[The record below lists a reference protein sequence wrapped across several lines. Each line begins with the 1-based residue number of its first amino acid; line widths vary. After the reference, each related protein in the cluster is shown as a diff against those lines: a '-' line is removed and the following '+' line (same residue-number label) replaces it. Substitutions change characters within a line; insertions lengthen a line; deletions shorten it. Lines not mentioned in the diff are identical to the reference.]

1 VYQNAKAKISESL
14 SGATKISICADIW
27 SKPGMTAFLGITSH
41 YFSSNDN
48 QHHTVTLAVCNLP
61 SPHTGEKI
69 PDTVEDILLDWN
81 LPKHHIFC
89 ILTDNGSNMVAAF
102 KNRMLQLLDYADT
115 TNEEDAES
123 ETTTNSEV
131 NNSEDEK
138 NDDKDTESTSDME
151 FDSEQCIS
159 NEISNFEQTEEN
171 HNEAFMSFKQI
182 SCFIHSQL

>member
-1 VYQNAKAKISESL
+1 
-14 SGATKISICADIW
+14 
-27 SKPGMTAFLGITSH
+27 MTASFLGITGY
-41 YFSSNDN
+41 YFLTNDN
-48 QHHTVTLAVCNLP
+48 GHHTVTLDVRNLP

-69 PDTVEDILLDWN
+69 SDKLDDILLDQN

-102 KNRMLQLLDYADT
+102 KNRLLQLLDYADS

-123 ETTTNSEV
+123 KFTTDSEV
-131 NNSEDEK
+131 NDIEDEE
-138 NDDKDTESTSDME
+138 DDEDSESCSDVQ

-171 HNEAFMSFKQI
+171 HNEAFMSYK
-182 SCFIHSQL
+182 